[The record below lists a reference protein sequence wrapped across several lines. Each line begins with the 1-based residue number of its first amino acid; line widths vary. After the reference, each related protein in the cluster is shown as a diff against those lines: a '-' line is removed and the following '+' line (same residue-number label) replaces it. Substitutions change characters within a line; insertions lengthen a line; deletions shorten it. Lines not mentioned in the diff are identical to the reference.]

1 MSETETTASAAD
13 IDRWTRHLWHTS
25 QHNRMVIGLAGRLQ
39 TLANEM
45 RATAGLPEFGW
56 NTSFPDAE
64 FGECDDQRFFH
75 LAQIPVQILLVPA
88 QVHDRV
94 ADELARPVEGDVAAA
109 LRLEQLDAARREEG
123 GRRNE
128 ILRLG
133 AAPERDH
140 GRMLEQEQH
149 IVRDLAADPRA
160 GHRALELEPARV
172 GDEAEVHDVHR
183 RERSVGVRRQVDRR
197 ANAHLTH

>member
-64 FGECDDQRFFH
+64 FGECSAHMEDCAGQETH
-75 LAQIPVQILLVPA
+75 P
-88 QVHDRV
+88 
-94 ADELARPVEGDVAAA
+94 EYAA
-109 LRLEQLDAARREEG
+109 LMRPCLSCGAPASDWPAAGCDRKNEHGIALDA
-123 GRRNE
+123 
-128 ILRLG
+128 LG
-133 AAPERDH
+133 
-140 GRMLEQEQH
+140 
-149 IVRDLAADPRA
+149 
-160 GHRALELEPARV
+160 
-172 GDEAEVHDVHR
+172 
-183 RERSVGVRRQVDRR
+183 
-197 ANAHLTH
+197 LTP